1 MSKNTFRNFWIILW
15 LMGLNSYVFS
25 QDIEPRRWTPLPLGT
40 HVIGAGYAFAD
51 SDVYF
56 DPVLQ
61 TEDVK
66 QNMDIIAVS
75 YVQPFKIGNKLAR
88 VDVTIPYV
96 FGKWDGKISGEP
108 KTLNRQGFADPRIRV
123 SLNLIGPN
131 AMNRVEMM
139 EYIKANPVNTMLG
152 VSLAVNFPLGQYAE
166 DRLINL
172 GNNRF
177 IIRPQ
182 IGMVHNWGAWSYELT
197 TSVFIFTTNN
207 QFFNHQEK
215 KQNPLYAVQSHLIH
229 RFKNRMW
236 VSASAGL
243 GSGGSAII
251 DGVSQN
257 DARGDFLGA
266 ISFGAPITKTQAVK
280 LSYLRSVTF
289 QDIGSDSN
297 TLGFGWS
304 MAF

>member
-40 HVIGAGYAFAD
+40 HVIGAGYAFAN
-51 SDVYF
+51 SDIYF

-96 FGKWDGKISGEP
+96 FGKWEGKISGEP

-182 IGMVHNWGAWSYELT
+182 IGMVHNWG
-197 TSVFIFTTNN
+197 
-207 QFFNHQEK
+207 
-215 KQNPLYAVQSHLIH
+215 
-229 RFKNRMW
+229 
-236 VSASAGL
+236 
-243 GSGGSAII
+243 
-251 DGVSQN
+251 GVV
-257 DARGDFLGA
+257 L
-266 ISFGAPITKTQAVK
+266 
-280 LSYLRSVTF
+280 
-289 QDIGSDSN
+289 
-297 TLGFGWS
+297 
-304 MAF
+304 

>member
-1 MSKNTFRNFWIILW
+1 MSKGFLRNLW
-15 LMGLNSYVFS
+15 VLSCLVAIGTQVFS

-40 HVIGAGYAFAD
+40 HVIGAGYGLSE
-51 SDVYF
+51 SDIYF

-61 TEDVK
+61 TQDVK
-66 QNMDIIAVS
+66 QNMDIIALS

-88 VDVTIPYV
+88 IDVTIPYV
-96 FGKWDGKISGEP
+96 FGSWEGKISGE
-108 KTLNRQGFADPRIRV
+108 TRSIIRQGFADPRVRI

-131 AMNRVEMM
+131 AMGKLEMM
-139 EYIKANPVNTMLG
+139 EYMKANPVNTMLG
-152 VSLAVNFPLGQYAE
+152 VSLAVNFPFGQYAE

-177 IIRPQ
+177 VLRPQ
-182 IGMVHNWGAWSYELT
+182 IGMVHNWGRWSYELT
-197 TSVFIFTTNN
+197 TSVFIITNNN
-207 QFFNHQEK
+207 QFFNNQQK

-236 VSASAGL
+236 VSGSAGL
-243 GSGGSAII
+243 GSGAAATI
-251 DGVSQN
+251 DGVPQN
-257 DARGDFLGA
+257 DSRGDFLGA
-266 ISFGAPITKTQAVK
+266 VSFGAPITKTQAVK

-289 QDIGSDSN
+289 KNIGSDSD
-297 TLGFGWS
+297 TFGISWS